1 MTMQKLLCLSIL
13 MFSVFYLAVFSGDV
27 LLLSYAQE
35 SNTKT
40 EYLSLEDAVE
50 IAINNNPIIKSK
62 GHSIEE
68 AKGRIR
74 QANLLP
80 NPEIELFTEEMPSNE
95 MGLGRSQNMVSLSQ
109 RLEIGGKRRLRTG
122 VAKKEKDILGLD
134 LLITIADITAKVKKA
149 FFDALT
155 SQDELEFAKEAL
167 EIAESLKAISDE
179 KFNAGIIAR
188 IEVLKANVEFS
199 NAKMKVIVT
208 ERNRLN
214 SIKKLQTIM
223 GTPNISLNELYPIS
237 IVDTPLL
244 KMEKL
249 EDMLLT
255 NYPAVQAQKKI
266 VELSLLK
273 VKEARKNA
281 IPDINAS
288 VGYKRLSE
296 TDEDTI
302 QAGIKLPL
310 PIFNRNQGKITEAN
324 AFSDK
329 AKDDE
334 IAIRNELLLLLN
346 KAFSSYISSR
356 EQVSCYINTIIPQAE
371 ESLNI
376 AKQGYRR
383 GEFDYIVVLDAQR
396 TLANTRI
403 SYIKIMNELFSSIA
417 EIEKFVGVKISDI
430 K

>member
-13 MFSVFYLAVFSGDV
+13 MFSIFYLAVFSDDA

-40 EYLSLEDAVE
+40 EYLSLENAVE

-62 GHSIEE
+62 RHNLDAST
-68 AKGRIR
+68 GRIR

-199 NAKMKVIVT
+199 NTKMKVIVT

>member
-1 MTMQKLLCLSIL
+1 